1 MCIRDS
7 NDLAFGRNPLAREN
21 PIAMDLGAPDQE
33 LEAGTV
39 WIELGRL
46 NEIGSHVGSL
56 ILANRLGILA
66 NRMQPAVLLPWGRL
80 RLMVSC

>member
-1 MCIRDS
+1 
-7 NDLAFGRNPLAREN
+7 
-21 PIAMDLGAPDQE
+21 MDLGAPDQE

-46 NEIGSHVGSL
+46 NEISSHVGSL

-66 NRMQPAVLLPWGRL
+66 NRMQPALLLPWGGL
-80 RLMVSC
+80 G